1 MFDFKN
7 FEDLTMA
14 FSGMQHNFFKR
25 PYCVF
30 SCNAAQVFGKDA
42 PCYAVALFL
51 QIKQNSILETPA

>member
-1 MFDFKN
+1 MFDFEN

-14 FSGMQHNFFKR
+14 YSGMQHNFFKR

-42 PCYAVALFL
+42 PCYAVPLFL
-51 QIKQNSILETPA
+51 